1 MHTIQHN
8 LLLMVRDELKITKHT
23 KTLTQ
28 NQTINTTVLPIQ
40 ALPS

>member
-23 KTLTQ
+23 IMLTK

-40 ALPS
+40 ALPW